1 MEEGTDT
8 AVVVE
13 EGAMGMVAEE
23 EEDSAPLGM
32 VLLREVGQAQ
42 ATEPQ
47 VPATELPALGTELQ
61 ASRATKE
68 EEEVGR
74 ATKLPVLATK
84 VEERED

>member
-1 MEEGTDT
+1 MDT

-13 EGAMGMVAEE
+13 EGAMGKVAAAE

-32 VLLREVGQAQ
+32 VLPRGAGQVQVMELRAQ
-42 ATEPQ
+42 
-47 VPATELPALGTELQ
+47 VTELQALGTELQ

>member
-1 MEEGTDT
+1 MDT

-23 EEDSAPLGM
+23 EEEDSAPLGM
-32 VLLREVGQAQ
+32 VLLREVGLAQ

-68 EEEVGR
+68 EGEVGP
-74 ATKLPVLATK
+74 ATRLPARATK